1 MSLLDRSSETGYDWD
16 TPIDYGENNM
26 GELGDEYGAGDGS
39 GDGDGF
45 GWEDGSGDGD
55 GFGWEDGSGDGDGFG
70 WEDGS
75 GNGLARGVGWG
86 ECLVYAGQLDGSGK
100 G

>member
-16 TPIDYGENNM
+16 TPVDYGENNM
-26 GELGDEYGAGDGS
+26 GELGDEYGSGDGS

-45 GWEDGSGDGD
+45 GWEDGSGDD
-55 GFGWEDGSGDGDGFG
+55 CSSFWLR
-70 WEDGS
+70 
-75 GNGLARGVGWG
+75 GNGHGLRQGVGWG